1 MKFLSIIGIILIIV
15 GIVGFGIWIR
25 KIYLKLKSNI
35 KEKKIEGVIDVIDV
49 ILDILFLVL
58 DLLII
63 DYSGLDSS
71 IFDDFLLGFSLVAVF
86 IGIGLV
92 AMAI

>member
-35 KEKKIEGVIDVIDV
+35 KEKKIEGVIDV

>member
-1 MKFLSIIGIILIIV
+1 MKFLFIIGIILIIV

-35 KEKKIEGVIDVIDV
+35 KEKKIEGVIDL
-49 ILDILFLVL
+49 ILDILFLAL

>member
-1 MKFLSIIGIILIIV
+1 MKFLFIIGIILIIV

-35 KEKKIEGVIDVIDV
+35 KEKKIEGVIDL
-49 ILDILFLVL
+49 ILDILFLAL

-71 IFDDFLLGFSLVAVF
+71 IFDDLLLGFSLVAVF